1 MRKLLTFSVAAVSL
15 KKKMAASVGPND
27 TCNNTHNQT
36 CAVEANSTMTSSPA
50 SHRPQAPKPASLN
63 DLHAFA
69 AVARTRNFRQAATE
83 LGVSPS
89 ALSHALR
96 GLEARLGVRLLNRT
110 TRSVAPTEAGERLLA
125 RLAPALDEITQA
137 LAAIEDLR
145 ASPSG
150 TLRINAPRAAC
161 DWVLAPLVPL
171 FLARHP
177 GMRVELVGDDS
188 LIDIVARGF
197 DAGVRFGESL
207 QQDMVAVPLGPP
219 QRFVVVASPGHL
231 ARHGRP
237 AHPRELIEHP
247 CIRLRFPNDTSY
259 RWEISQ
265 VEERIEVAVDGP
277 LPLGDMRLMVQ
288 AAEQG
293 LGLAFV
299 YQQYA
304 QQGLDAGRLVSVL
317 DDWRPAEPGFSCTT
331 PVSAW
336 FPLACAPS
344 SSWCASTTP

>member
-1 MRKLLTFSVAAVSL
+1 
-15 KKKMAASVGPND
+15 MAASVGPND

-177 GMRVELVGDDS
+177 GMRVELVGDD
-188 LIDIVARGF
+188 R
-197 DAGVRFGESL
+197 
-207 QQDMVAVPLGPP
+207 
-219 QRFVVVASPGHL
+219 
-231 ARHGRP
+231 
-237 AHPRELIEHP
+237 LIEHP
-247 CIRLRFPNDTSY
+247 CIRLRFPNGTCY
-259 RWEISQ
+259 RWEFAQ
-265 VEERIEVAVDGP
+265 GEERIEVAVDGP
-277 LPLGDMRLMVQ
+277 LALGDMRLMVQ

-317 DDWRPAEPGFSCTT
+317 DEWRPAEPGFFLYYPSQRLV
-331 PVSAW
+331 PAGLRAFIELVRERHPLSAQAL
-336 FPLACAPS
+336 FEA
-344 SSWCASTTP
+344 

>member
-1 MRKLLTFSVAAVSL
+1 
-15 KKKMAASVGPND
+15 
-27 TCNNTHNQT
+27 
-36 CAVEANSTMTSSPA
+36 MTSSPGA
-50 SHRPQAPKPASLN
+50 HAAKPASLN

-69 AVARTRNFRQAATE
+69 AVARTRNFRQAASE

-89 ALSHALR
+89 ALSHTLR
-96 GLEARLGVRLLNRT
+96 ALEARLGVRLLNRT

-125 RLAPALDEITQA
+125 RLTPALAEITQA

-145 ASPSG
+145 TSPHG

-188 LIDIVARGF
+188 LVDIVARGF
-197 DAGVRFGESL
+197 DAGVRFGERL

-219 QRFVVVASPGHL
+219 QRFIVVASPEHL

-247 CIRLRFPNDTSY
+247 CIRLRFPNGSYY
-259 RWEISQ
+259 RWEFVQ
-265 VEERIEVAVDGP
+265 GDERLEIAVDGP
-277 LPLGDMRLMVQ
+277 LALGDMRLMVQ

-317 DDWRPAEPGFSCTT
+317 DDWRPTETGFY
-331 PVSAW
+331 
-336 FPLACAPS
+336 LYYPS
-344 SSWCASTTP
+344 QRLVPAGLRAFIELVRERYP

>member
-1 MRKLLTFSVAAVSL
+1 
-15 KKKMAASVGPND
+15 
-27 TCNNTHNQT
+27 
-36 CAVEANSTMTSSPA
+36 MTPSPA
-50 SHRPQAPKPASLN
+50 SHVPKPAGLN

-69 AVARTRNFRQAATE
+69 AVARTRNFRQAAIE

-89 ALSHALR
+89 ALSHTLR
-96 GLEARLGVRLLNRT
+96 ALEARLGVRLLNRT

-125 RLAPALDEITQA
+125 RLTPALAEITQA

-145 ASPSG
+145 TSPHG

-188 LIDIVARGF
+188 LVDIVARGF
-197 DAGVRFGESL
+197 DAGVRFGERL

-219 QRFVVVASPGHL
+219 QRFIVVASPEHL

-247 CIRLRFPNDTSY
+247 CIRLRFPNGSYY
-259 RWEISQ
+259 RWEFVQ
-265 VEERIEVAVDGP
+265 GDERLEIAVDGP
-277 LPLGDMRLMVQ
+277 LALGDMRLMVQ

-317 DDWRPAEPGFSCTT
+317 DDWRPTETGF
-331 PVSAW
+331 
-336 FPLACAPS
+336 FLYYPS
-344 SSWCASTTP
+344 QRLVPAGLRAFIELVRERYP

>member
-1 MRKLLTFSVAAVSL
+1 
-15 KKKMAASVGPND
+15 
-27 TCNNTHNQT
+27 
-36 CAVEANSTMTSSPA
+36 MTSSPA
-50 SHRPQAPKPASLN
+50 AHAAKPASLN

-69 AVARTRNFRQAATE
+69 AVARTRNFRLAASE

-110 TRSVAPTEAGERLLA
+110 TRSVAPTEAGERLLV
-125 RLAPALDEITQA
+125 RLTPALAEITQA

-145 ASPSG
+145 TSPHG

-188 LIDIVARGF
+188 LVDIVARGF
-197 DAGVRFGESL
+197 DAGVRFGERL

-219 QRFVVVASPGHL
+219 QRFIVVASPEHL
-231 ARHGRP
+231 ARHGQP

-247 CIRLRFPNDTSY
+247 CIRLRFPNGSYY
-259 RWEISQ
+259 RWEFVQ
-265 VEERIEVAVDGP
+265 GDERLEIAVDGP
-277 LPLGDMRLMVQ
+277 LALGDMRLMVQ

-317 DDWRPAEPGFSCTT
+317 DDWRPTETGFY
-331 PVSAW
+331 
-336 FPLACAPS
+336 LYYPS
-344 SSWCASTTP
+344 QRLVPAGLRAFIELVRERYP